1 MAEPSTRPMWSGR
14 HLLMAGL
21 LAAAGL
27 LAIRDSQTQ
36 VESAYRI
43 AELEHELQDARKAIR
58 LEKVRLQ
65 LQQSPPMVMERVK
78 ELDLAVQPASELSV
92 YHAREESSAE

>member
-1 MAEPSTRPMWSGR
+1 MPEPSTRPMWSGR
-14 HLLMAGL
+14 HLLLAGL

-36 VESAYRI
+36 VGSAYRI
-43 AELEHELQDARKAIR
+43 AELEHELQNARKAIQ
-58 LEKVRLQ
+58 LEKMRLQ
-65 LQQSPPMVMERVK
+65 LEQAPKTVMRRVK

-92 YHAREESSAE
+92 YHAREENTAE